1 MVEHHVLHLVQMI
14 TPLEPNLVMVTNHA
28 ILWDLMVQTVEM
40 LKLSLIPA
48 EALRLAKVLTTTIGK
63 ISPLQVALETM
74 CAKHSTEVVCFERS
88 DPTKV
93 IEKRKRTI
101 YLNNGKQETTTKYT
115 KKNKKNYIVT
125 ERKKESTIRD
135 IYVCML
141 LNFM

>member
-1 MVEHHVLHLVQMI
+1 M
-14 TPLEPNLVMVTNHA
+14 
-28 ILWDLMVQTVEM
+28 
-40 LKLSLIPA
+40 
-48 EALRLAKVLTTTIGK
+48 
-63 ISPLQVALETM
+63 ETM